1 MNVSAKFNG
10 RYYFSHHCAA
20 LFLNYN
26 EVCKDIFLC
35 QWSRN
40 VHNRSLE
47 TERPAIMLCESES
60 RIDLSQYTCVPAC
73 QQLSSTIWLP
83 SGYKHTHTHTLLSL
97 PKSLWVFCLCLLGP
111 HLGPQRAPSLC
122 TAWHGTAPDLTDLL
136 KLRPACRDV
145 LLQLTNISGTIGLF
159 CWVVFYPGTGAVEN
173 YPCVVYLSRSLS
185 TDDDWCTDTIE

>member
-47 TERPAIMLCESES
+47 TEHPVIMRCESES

-111 HLGPQRAPSLC
+111 HLGPQQAPSLC
-122 TAWHGTAPDLTDLL
+122 TARHGTAPDLTDLL
-136 KLRPACRDV
+136 KLRPALQRCSSSAHQHLRYHRFV
-145 LLQLTNISGTIGLF
+145 LLGCFLPWNRSCGELPV
-159 CWVVFYPGTGAVEN
+159 CCLPE
-173 YPCVVYLSRSLS
+173 PLSVYR
-185 TDDDWCTDTIE
+185 

>member
-83 SGYKHTHTHTLLSL
+83 SGYKHTHTHTLSSPFLSL
-97 PKSLWVFCLCLLGP
+97 CGCSVCVCSVHIWALSKPRVCA
-111 HLGPQRAPSLC
+111 Q
-122 TAWHGTAPDLTDLL
+122 HGTAR
-136 KLRPACRDV
+136 RP
-145 LLQLTNISGTIGLF
+145 T
-159 CWVVFYPGTGAVEN
+159 
-173 YPCVVYLSRSLS
+173 
-185 TDDDWCTDTIE
+185 